1 MNTVLCGAGLPD
13 SGTRSSRRS
22 AANHPDAPQRRF
34 VTLPLSSLG
43 LPSSTGRVWT
53 SSLARRLVVASGRI
67 AFVILRTGSS
77 PPVAPDPVSR
87 RRPFSWLQA
96 GERMPGEDF
105 HLPGQVP
112 FRAHEPPT
120 QQLFA
125 RTGRDVASS
134 YEFGRTCGRGGRAR
148 RGADRAAP
156 AGQQSRHAPRLA
168 STPAEL
174 DAKSWRVGG
183 RV

>member
-112 FRAHEPPT
+112 FRAHEPRSKRPGPPVLT
-120 QQLFA
+120 SA
-125 RTGRDVASS
+125 RRRDTPSPALP
-134 YEFGRTCGRGGRAR
+134 RPATCRPWPRCGRGTSPQGRS
-148 RGADRAAP
+148 
-156 AGQQSRHAPRLA
+156 SRIGPPTGHT
-168 STPAEL
+168 TPT
-174 DAKSWRVGG
+174 
-183 RV
+183 

>member
-112 FRAHEPPT
+112 FRAHEPRP
-120 QQLFA
+120 A
-125 RTGRDVASS
+125 RAGWSTRNAPALQPPLRS
-134 YEFGRTCGRGGRAR
+134 CGNPVWRMRRAR
-148 RGADRAAP
+148 RSEPRPARAGWSTRNAP
-156 AGQQSRHAPRLA
+156 ALQPPLRSCVN
-168 STPAEL
+168 PA
-174 DAKSWRVGG
+174 RP
-183 RV
+183 